1 MQTSASVQNIQ
12 VGKLKSEFS
21 SVLEQV
27 KQGKEFIIEYGRAHK
42 QVAKLVPIEIKKPRE
57 RKFGQLEGKIHFNED
72 EFFAADKEISDL
84 IYDSPIFPK
93 E

>member
-1 MQTSASVQNIQ
+1 MQTATLPENIQ
-12 VGKLKSEFS
+12 VGKLKAEFS

-27 KQGKEFIIEYGRAHK
+27 KQGKEFIIEYGKSHK
-42 QVAKLVPIEIKKPRE
+42 QVAKIVPIKKEKPKE